1 MTREA
6 TQSAA
11 MPPSSDDRERRARP
25 WRILS
30 TTSGLLLAA
39 TFFLPAISIQGCSVN
54 YSPAFLAVNVAGAI
68 HASDGSLESIGQYL
82 LLLGLY
88 IPAYLLGF
96 LIALHA
102 VFRLISFDG
111 LSRLCTKAVAILI
124 LGDCLLLLAVLL
136 IGTISMGD
144 LPTFQDIY
152 VSLLFYIGYLFAPL
166 LVLAYMIATIPLR
179 SLRFIS
185 HIFIATL
192 AASVWF
198 AYWLFQ
204 SSVNIR
210 YGVHVSFVAS
220 CLLLFSSIGE
230 ARALAGHGWRR
241 TVWLLLTCRLRKRPS
256 GHCPQCDYYLFGLT
270 VMRCPECGRPFN
282 FEELG
287 MSPDQL
293 GFSRLVDHVAS
304 GSEDLVESE

>member
-1 MTREA
+1 M
-6 TQSAA
+6 
-11 MPPSSDDRERRARP
+11 
-25 WRILS
+25 
-30 TTSGLLLAA
+30 TSGLLLAA
-39 TFFLPAISIQGCSVN
+39 TFFLPAIFIQGCSVH
-54 YSPAFLAVNVAGAI
+54 YSPAVLAVNLAGAV
-68 HASDGSLESIGQYL
+68 HAGDGSLESIAQQL
-82 LLLGLY
+82 MFTALC

-102 VFRLISFDG
+102 GFRMTSFGG
-111 LSRLCTKAVAILI
+111 LSRLCTKAIAILI

-152 VSLLFYIGYLFAPL
+152 VSLLFYVGYLFVPL
-166 LVLAYMIATIPLR
+166 LVLAYMIATMPLR
-179 SLRFIS
+179 PLRFIS

-210 YGVHVSFVAS
+210 YGVYVSFVAS
-220 CLLLFSSIGE
+220 CLLLLSSIGE
-230 ARALAGHGWRR
+230 ARALTGHGWRR
-241 TVWLLLTCRLRKRPS
+241 TVWLLLTCRLRKHPD

-287 MSPDQL
+287 CSPEQL
-293 GFSRLVDHVAS
+293 GFTAS
-304 GSEDLVESE
+304 IKPPPATS